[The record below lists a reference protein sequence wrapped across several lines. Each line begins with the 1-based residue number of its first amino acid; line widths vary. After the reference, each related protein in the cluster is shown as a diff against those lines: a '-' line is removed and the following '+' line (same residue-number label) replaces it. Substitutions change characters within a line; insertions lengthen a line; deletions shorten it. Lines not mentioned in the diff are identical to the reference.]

1 MGVPKQHVFSAQ
13 AEIHKRR
20 AQVWYKMLEF
30 DDACWRLS
38 IGFGGLSLMSNK
50 PIKMGMTPPSIGA
63 FILEE
68 IFEPL
73 NLSISKAAE
82 ITRMWRATLSDIV
95 NGKAR
100 LSPDAALRLEKA
112 FGVSMALLSR
122 LQTAHDVAKARE
134 RSDDINVQ
142 RYVPA

>member
-1 MGVPKQHVFSAQ
+1 
-13 AEIHKRR
+13 
-20 AQVWYKMLEF
+20 
-30 DDACWRLS
+30 
-38 IGFGGLSLMSNK
+38 MSNE

-82 ITRMWRATLSDIV
+82 ITRMRRATLSDIV

-100 LSPDAALRLEKA
+100 LSPDVAMRLEKA
-112 FGVSMALLSR
+112 FGVSMALLLR
-122 LQTAHDVAKARE
+122 MQTAHDVAKARE
-134 RSDDINVQ
+134 RADDINVQ